1 MCENNTKLKSYK
13 FRLDIDG
20 DNIPS
25 ITGDIPGFEHSVKK
39 PTKLLAKAEVEK
51 LFWNDWMGQKTEHMP
66 IEVWFINEKEEVV
79 KILRCDND

>member
-1 MCENNTKLKSYK
+1 MCENNTKLKNYK

-51 LFWNDWMGQKTEHMP
+51 LYDEDDYGLASYYF
-66 IEVWFINEKEEVV
+66 EE
-79 KILRCDND
+79 ITDAT